1 MVRGTGGTLDPLG
14 NTTCE
19 QALAMFYRAYIC
31 LSGDSLSTLT
41 SPQEKYPNL
50 SPWAKEEIEA
60 MDELALIPER
70 FLGRDMV
77 LPITRGEMCYVAME
91 AYLSLHP
98 NPIFRVEDSPFTDMD
113 DPTITQAY
121 YLGFVNGFPNGTFC
135 PDAPIT
141 REQMALI
148 LYRYAG
154 SPDASGMVLREFADG
169 DSVSAYAVDAIRW
182 AVHEGLISGMENNTL
197 APQGTATRAQVAQIL
212 MNFHQK
218 LDK

>member
-1 MVRGTGGTLDPLG
+1 MLAQTLY
-14 NTTCE
+14 
-19 QALAMFYRAYIC
+19 AM
-31 LSGDSLSTLT
+31 SGK
-41 SPQEKYPNL
+41 PAVKAE
-50 SPWAKEEIEA
+50 
-60 MDELALIPER
+60 
-70 FLGRDMV
+70 
-77 LPITRGEMCYVAME
+77 
-91 AYLSLHP
+91 
-98 NPIFRVEDSPFTDMD
+98 
-113 DPTITQAY
+113 
-121 YLGFVNGFPNGTFC
+121 GTFADVAANAWYADAVNWAAEKGYVSGVGDGKFA
-135 PDAPIT
+135 PDASVT

>member
-1 MVRGTGGTLDPLG
+1 MAANAWYADAVNWAAEKG
-14 NTTCE
+14 
-19 QALAMFYRAYIC
+19 YV
-31 LSGDSLSTLT
+31 SGVGDG
-41 SPQEKYPNL
+41 KF
-50 SPWAKEEIEA
+50 A
-60 MDELALIPER
+60 
-70 FLGRDMV
+70 
-77 LPITRGEMCYVAME
+77 
-91 AYLSLHP
+91 
-98 NPIFRVEDSPFTDMD
+98 
-113 DPTITQAY
+113 
-121 YLGFVNGFPNGTFC
+121 
-135 PDAPIT
+135 PDASIT